1 MNVLSV
7 NTTHSRAARAL
18 EWLEANS
25 RRIALGAVVLALVL
39 AGGYAVIVG
48 GGLRFADEQV
58 YTDLARQLAS
68 GHGYSDGGTPTAYRP
83 PGYPFLLL
91 PFYLLGGG
99 SVVVLRLAGVLCFGG
114 AVWFTY
120 LVGRRTGS
128 AAAGALAAA
137 VLACYPLMIYTSAAL
152 YPQVP
157 ALLLLLVMIEFGL
170 RAVDGRRRWTYTVL
184 SGLCGGLLTITVP
197 SFAPSI
203 LLLVA
208 AMVWRLRRG
217 VAVRMVA
224 LLLIAAAVIPVAWSV
239 RNAVSLHA
247 FVPVSTNN
255 GVNLLLGN
263 NADATPSSGTNVDI
277 SAYDHEAKARGL
289 DEVGIDGFYRDSAVH
304 WMAGHVFD
312 ATMLY
317 SGKVAHTFVY
327 SDSLKTGGQA
337 ASDLLAAL
345 TYYPVLALALLR
357 LFLTRRFPLQR
368 VEKLAVW
375 VIVVNVLLLAVF
387 FSRVRFRVPLDGLTI
402 ILAASAAIHLLR
414 ARGQRQVAR

>member
-1 MNVLSV
+1 
-7 NTTHSRAARAL
+7 
-18 EWLEANS
+18 
-25 RRIALGAVVLALVL
+25 
-39 AGGYAVIVG
+39 
-48 GGLRFADEQV
+48 
-58 YTDLARQLAS
+58 
-68 GHGYSDGGTPTAYRP
+68 
-83 PGYPFLLL
+83 
-91 PFYLLGGG
+91 
-99 SVVVLRLAGVLCFGG
+99 LCFGG

-137 VLACYPLMIYTSAAL
+137 VLACYPLMIYTAAAL

-170 RAVDGRRRWTYTVL
+170 RAVDGRRRWTYTIL

-208 AMVWRLRRG
+208 AMVWRLRRR
-217 VAVRMVA
+217 VAVRMAA
-224 LLLIAAAVIPVAWSV
+224 LLLVAAAVIPVAWCV

-277 SAYDHEAKARGL
+277 SAYDREAKARGL
-289 DEVGIDGFYRDSAVH
+289 DEVGIDGFYRDSAVR
-304 WMAGHVFD
+304 WMGGHVFD

-317 SGKVAHTFVY
+317 FAKVAHTFVY
-327 SDSLKTGGQA
+327 SDSLKTSGQA

-368 VEKLAVW
+368 VEKLTVW

-414 ARGQRQVAR
+414 ASVRRQVAR